1 MKSKIISSVRQN
13 GSGHE
18 HQKNNFKIVSKKIK
32 IVQIALLMALAT
44 SFTLHAQGTS
54 ATVTKKAKLTENEL
68 KRWSHLDL
76 EKDSIPGMSIDKM
89 YSELIKN
96 KKGKKIVVGVV
107 DSGVDIE
114 HTDLKQ
120 VVWTNTKEIA
130 GNGIDDDNNG
140 YIDDV
145 HGWNFLGDIDN
156 ETLEVTRIVKNGDDG
171 SAAYIEA
178 KTEFDKKM
186 NAILTNKKQLDDVV
200 VATKVLADY
209 LKNPDYTLADVKA
222 IVSEDAE
229 IIRCKELI
237 TKTGK
242 AVESNTRFQN
252 FKAQVDKQLAYN
264 YSLEFD
270 GRKMLGDNP
279 NDINDKGYGN
289 NIVYG
294 PTKKASLHGTH
305 VAGIIA
311 QVRDNNVGGDG
322 IANNVEIMSV
332 RAVPNGDEYD
342 KDVAL
347 AIRYAVDNGAKVI
360 NASFGKNYSPKKEW
374 VYDAIKY
381 AESKDVLI
389 IHAAGNDAKDIDV
402 EPNFPN
408 DSDDKINEF
417 ADNVITVGA
426 LNYEYG
432 EKIVANFSNYGK
444 QNVDVYAPGVKIYA
458 TTPNDEYQYLQGT
471 SMASPNVAGVA
482 AMIRSYYPNLT
493 AQEVK
498 SVIMNSGVAITSEV
512 NVGGSSKDKRPFN
525 SLSKTGKIV
534 NGYNAMV
541 LAEELSKKP
550 KKMKQNKIK
559 G

>member
-1 MKSKIISSVRQN
+1 M
-13 GSGHE
+13 
-18 HQKNNFKIVSKKIK
+18 KIK
-32 IVQIALLMALAT
+32 SIQLSLFMALAFA
-44 SFTLHAQGTS
+44 FTASAQGPN
-54 ATVTKKAKLTENEL
+54 AYTKKEKLTENEL

-89 YSELIKN
+89 YTELVKG
-96 KKGKKIVVGVV
+96 KKGKKIIVGVV
-107 DSGVDIE
+107 DSGVDID
-114 HTDLKQ
+114 HADLKP
-120 VVWTNTKEIA
+120 VVWTNTKEIPD
-130 GNGIDDDNNG
+130 NGIDDDKNG
-140 YIDDV
+140 YVDDV
-145 HGWNFLGDIDN
+145 HGWNFLGNVDGEN
-156 ETLEVTRIVKNGDDG
+156 LELTRIVKKGDDG
-171 SAAYIEA
+171 SATYASA
-178 KTEFDKKM
+178 KAEFDKKM
-186 NAILTNKKQLDDVV
+186 TGLLKNKKQIDDIVQ
-200 VATKVLADY
+200 ATKILADY
-209 LKNPDYTLADVKA
+209 FKKEDYTIEEVKA
-222 IVSEDAE
+222 IVSDDAE

-237 TKTGK
+237 AKTGK
-242 AVESNTRFQN
+242 AVEANTKFNKFKDQTYNQLN
-252 FKAQVDKQLAYN
+252 FNYN
-264 YSLEFD
+264 LEFD
-270 GRKMLGDNP
+270 GKKIVGDNA
-279 NDINDKGYGN
+279 DDMTSKSYGN

-332 RAVPNGDEYD
+332 RAIPNGDEYD

-374 VYDAIKY
+374 VYEAIKY

-389 IHAAGNDAKDIDV
+389 VHAAGNDSKDIDI
-402 EPNFPN
+402 ENNFPN

-432 EKIVANFSNYGK
+432 QKVVANFSNYGK

-493 AQEVK
+493 AQDVK
-498 SVIMNSGVAITSEV
+498 YIIMNSGVAITSDV
-512 NVGGSSKDKRPFN
+512 NVGGNPNDQRPFDA
-525 SLSKTGKIV
+525 LSKSGKIV
-534 NGYNAMV
+534 NGYNAMIM
-541 LAEELSKKP
+541 AEEMSKKP
-550 KKMKQNKIK
+550 KKLKLNKVK

>member
-1 MKSKIISSVRQN
+1 MRKFKSIYASLLLT
-13 GSGHE
+13 
-18 HQKNNFKIVSKKIK
+18 FAVS
-32 IVQIALLMALAT
+32 LAT
-44 SFTLHAQGTS
+44 FAQGPN
-54 ATVTKKAKLTENEL
+54 ADYKKKAKLTENQL

-89 YSELIKN
+89 YSELIKD
-96 KKGKKIVVGVV
+96 KKGKKVIVGIV
-107 DSGVDIE
+107 DSGVDID
-114 HTDLKQ
+114 HADLKP
-120 VVWTNTKEIA
+120 VVWTNTKEIPN
-130 GNGIDDDNNG
+130 NGIDDDKNG

-145 HGWNFLGDIDN
+145 HGWNFLGNVDGEN
-156 ETLEVTRIVKNGDDG
+156 LELTRIVKKGDDG
-171 SAAYIEA
+171 SATYA
-178 KTEFDKKM
+178 KAKAQYDKKM
-186 NAILTNKKQLDDVV
+186 EGLANTKKQVDEAIQ
-200 VATKVLADY
+200 ATKTLADY
-209 LKNPDYTLADVKA
+209 FKKEDYTIEEVKA

-229 IIRCKELI
+229 INKSKALV
-237 TKTGK
+237 TKYGK
-242 AVESNTRFQN
+242 ADAANTRFNKFKDQVYNQYN
-252 FKAQVDKQLAYN
+252 FNYN
-264 YSLEFD
+264 LEFD
-270 GRKMLGDNP
+270 GKKIVGDNP
-279 NDINDKGYGN
+279 NDINAKYYGN

-294 PTKKASLHGTH
+294 PSKNSALHGTH

-332 RAVPNGDEYD
+332 RAIPNGDEYD

-360 NASFGKNYSPKKEW
+360 NASFGKDYSPNKEW

-389 IHAAGNDAKDIDV
+389 IHAAGNDSKDIDV
-402 EPNFPN
+402 ESNFPN

-426 LNYEYG
+426 LNFEYG
-432 EKIVANFSNYGK
+432 EKVVANFSNYGK

-482 AMIRSYYPNLT
+482 AMIRSYYPNLS
-493 AQEVK
+493 AKEVK
-498 SVIMNSGVAITSEV
+498 SVIMNSGVAINNDV
-512 NVGGSSKDKRPFN
+512 IVGGKPEDKRPFS

-534 NGYNAMV
+534 NGYNAMKM
-541 LAEELSKKP
+541 AEELSKKP
-550 KKMKQNKIK
+550 QKMKMNKVK